1 MNEREEVASEAIA
14 LVESWLKESKRSG
27 SRSPAEKRLAKIL
40 KDPKGLDWTLK
51 FVDRVIRPSDR
62 KVAAAELAKLSK
74 GLPKSLGFFDRLAI
88 GLGGLLAIP
97 FSFIVIPIAK
107 AVLRKLVG
115 HLIADA
121 RPKKLTKHIAKAK
134 SGGVSLNLNL
144 LGEAV
149 LGEEEAN
156 YRFNETF
163 ALLKRKDVDYVS
175 IKLSAVASQLSMWG
189 FEATVQRMVD
199 KLIPIYEYAA
209 RSKTKKFINLDMEEY
224 RDLGL
229 TMLVFKKLLSKPELK
244 NLEAGIVL
252 QAYLPDSYEA
262 LKELTEFAHLRTLEG
277 GAGIKV
283 RIVKGANLAME
294 LVDSEWHGWNLATY
308 GTKADSDANYKRL
321 IEYSLNPDRVN
332 SLRVGIA
339 GHNLFDLAYG
349 HELSVRRGVQNKVE
363 FEMLQGMAQHLST
376 QVKKSV
382 GSLLLYTPVVRP
394 SEFQV
399 AVAYLTRR
407 LEENGSPEN
416 FMSGVFD
423 ITKSIDV
430 FNREKNRF
438 ELSIQK
444 MADLNSA
451 PNRKQNRLAETFEPS
466 SSFEN
471 APDTDTA
478 LKNNRDWVRQVLAG
492 AASLQNNLKTH
503 DAYIAEANLE
513 TYEVE
518 EMVSGARAA
527 AAQWSEN
534 PEVRKALL
542 LRCGVELAKSRGALL
557 QLMIAEGGKTIGE
570 ADAELSEAIDFANFY
585 AHSIDEIT
593 KTQKVDGLDFIAHQ
607 LVVVT
612 PPWNFPVAI
621 AAGGVLAALAAGS
634 SVIIKPAPQVVNCVL
649 AMVDTLWRA
658 GIPREVLRVALVPDN
673 ELGLHLVGH
682 SKVDAVILTG
692 AFETAK
698 LFKSYRPRMQLAAET
713 SGKNAIVISP
723 FADLDLAAA
732 DLSKSAFGHAGQ
744 KCSAASLGI
753 LVGSVYEN
761 KQFLKQLVDAVSSM
775 KVGYGPQSDATVG
788 PLIEAP
794 SEKLNRALT
803 TLEPGESWLL
813 EPKQL
818 DDSGRLWRP
827 GIKIGVTEGSFFHQT
842 ECFGPV
848 LGLMKAKNLEHALKL
863 QNGTE
868 YGLTAGIHSLNVDE
882 IKTWLRVIEAGNLYV
897 NRGITGAIVERQ
909 PFGGFKRSSVGWGL
923 KAGGRNYLLQFGR
936 FTENSETLKTLTS
949 PISDGVTKYIKE
961 VEPVVDL
968 DKDMAWLIKAASSD
982 SHWHKELYGREKYEG
997 LDKGSM
1003 SNEANYHRYL
1013 PLNNVIVRV
1022 SRTASKAA
1030 VSRIVMAA
1038 KLAGATI
1045 ELSVAKS
1052 FITSKNLTRKQLDV
1066 LSGGYKVSAVEEENF
1081 NPVITSGTKL
1091 ILVGPREAR
1100 ISELQENPDL
1110 FVLGNDVT
1118 RSGRITLLYLMREQS
1133 ISITQHRFGAIQ
1145 SEIVEILGSQKITA
1159 KEPEM
1164 TTEDQI
1170 VLLS

>member
-1 MNEREEVASEAIA
+1 MLEIERDEVAAEAIA
-14 LVESWLKESKRSG
+14 LVESWLKDSKRKG

-62 KVAAAELAKLSK
+62 KVAAVELSKLSK
-74 GLPKSLGFFDRLAI
+74 DLPKSLGTLDRIAI
-88 GLGGLLAIP
+88 SLGGLLATS

-107 AVLRKLVG
+107 SVLRKLVG

-121 RPKKLTKHIAKAK
+121 RPKKLTKHIAKAR
-134 SGGVSLNLNL
+134 SNGVSLNLNL

-156 YRFNETF
+156 HRFNETF
-163 ALLKRKDVDYVS
+163 ELLKRKDVDYVS

-189 FEATVQRMVD
+189 FEATVSRMVD
-199 KLIPIYEYAA
+199 KLTPLYEYAA
-209 RSKTKKFINLDMEEY
+209 SSGNKKFINLDMEEY

-229 TMLVFKKLLSKPELK
+229 TMLVFKKLLSKPTLK

-252 QAYLPDSYEA
+252 QAYLPDSFEA
-262 LKELTEFAHLRTLEG
+262 IKELTEFAHVRTLEG

-294 LVDSEWHGWNLATY
+294 LVDAQWHGWNLATY
-308 GTKADSDANYKRL
+308 STKADSDANYKRL
-321 IEYSLNPDRVN
+321 IEYSLNPDRVE
-332 SLRVGIA
+332 SLRIGIA

-349 HELSVRRGVQNKVE
+349 HVLSVRRGVQHKVE
-363 FEMLQGMAQHLST
+363 FEMLQGMAQHLSS

-423 ITKSIDV
+423 ITTSVDV
-430 FNREKNRF
+430 FNREKERF
-438 ELSIQK
+438 ELSLSK
-444 MADLNSA
+444 MENLSSG
-451 PNRKQNRLAETFEPS
+451 PNRKQNRLGESFEIS
-466 SSFEN
+466 QVFEN

-478 LKNNRDWVRQVLAG
+478 LTNNRDWVRQVLAG
-492 AASLQNNLKTH
+492 ASALEGNLKTH
-503 DAYIAEANLE
+503 QAYLSEANLE

-518 EMVSGARAA
+518 EMVSGAKAA
-527 AAQWSEN
+527 SKSWSEDSDA
-534 PEVRKALL
+534 RKKIL

-585 AHSIDEIT
+585 AHSIDEILET
-593 KTQKVDGLDFIAHQ
+593 EKVDGVEFIPHQ

-634 SVIIKPAPQVVNCVL
+634 AVIIKPAPQVVNCVL
-649 AMVDTLWRA
+649 AMVETLWRA
-658 GIPREVLRVALVPDN
+658 GVPREVLRVAMLPDN

-682 SKVDAVILTG
+682 SSVDAVILTG
-692 AFETAK
+692 AFETAQ
-698 LFKSYRPRMQLAAET
+698 LFKSYRPRIQLAAET
-713 SGKNAIVISP
+713 SGKNAIVVSP

-753 LVGSVYEN
+753 LIGSVYEN
-761 KQFLKQLVDAVSSM
+761 SQFLKQLVDAVSSM
-775 KVGYGPQSDATVG
+775 KVGYGSQSDASVG
-788 PLIEAP
+788 PLIEPP
-794 SEKLNRALT
+794 SPKLQRALT

-813 EPKQL
+813 EPQQL

-827 GIKIGVTEGSFFHQT
+827 GIKLGVTEGSFFHQT

-848 LGLMKAKNLEHALKL
+848 LGLMQAKNLAQALKL
-863 QNGTE
+863 QNGTDF
-868 YGLTAGIHSLNVDE
+868 GLTAGIHSLNVEE
-882 IKTWLRVIEAGNLYV
+882 IKTWLENIEAGNLYV

-936 FTENSETLKTLTS
+936 FVEKNGSTTS
-949 PISDGVTKYIKE
+949 YLVTSHESVVSYVQAVEEIVSNPKE
-961 VEPVVDL
+961 
-968 DKDMAWLIKAASSD
+968 MSWLVSAGSSD
-982 SHWHKELYGREKYEG
+982 AMWHKNLYSREKYELG
-997 LDKGSM
+997 LEKGEM
-1003 SNEANYHRYL
+1003 ANEANYHRYL
-1013 PLNNVIVRV
+1013 PLPYVIVRV
-1022 SRTASKAA
+1022 SRTASIAA
-1030 VSRIVMAA
+1030 LARVVMAA
-1038 KLAGATI
+1038 KLAGTTI
-1045 ELSVAKS
+1045 ELSLAKS
-1052 FITSKNLTRKQLDV
+1052 FVTSKNLTRQQLETLAGGFRV
-1066 LSGGYKVSAVEEENF
+1066 SLSEEEDF
-1081 NPVITSGTKL
+1081 KPSVVPGTKL

-1110 FVLGNDVT
+1110 FVFGNEIT
-1118 RSGRITLLYLMREQS
+1118 RSGRVTLLCLMREQS

-1145 SEIVEILGSQKITA
+1145 SELVNIL
-1159 KEPEM
+1159 
-1164 TTEDQI
+1164 
-1170 VLLS
+1170 

>member
-1 MNEREEVASEAIA
+1 MERQEREELAQEAIS
-14 LVESWLKESKRSG
+14 LVRMWLDESKRKRA
-27 SRSPAEKRLAKIL
+27 RSPAERRLAKIL
-40 KDPKGLDWTLK
+40 KDPKGLDWTLR

-62 KVAAAELAKLSK
+62 KVAAAELARLSK
-74 GLPKSLGFFDRLAI
+74 DLPKSLGSLDRLAI
-88 GLGGLLAIP
+88 SVGGSFAKS

-107 AVLRKLVG
+107 SVLRKLVG

-121 RPKKLTKHIAKAK
+121 RPKKLTKHIARSK

-149 LGEEEAN
+149 LGEKEAN
-156 YRFNETF
+156 HRLKETF

-189 FEATVQRMVD
+189 FETTVTRMVD
-199 KLIPIYEYAA
+199 KLTPIYEYAA
-209 RSKTKKFINLDMEEY
+209 KSKTQKFINLDMEEY

-252 QAYLPDSYEA
+252 QAYLPDSYDA
-262 LKELTEFAHLRTLEG
+262 LKELTEFAQMRTLEG

-294 LVDSEWHGWNLATY
+294 LVDAEWHGWNLATF

-321 IEYSLNPDRVN
+321 IEYAIHPERIK
-332 SLRVGIA
+332 SLRIGIA

-349 HELSVRRGVQNKVE
+349 HLLAERVGLSSRVE
-363 FEMLQGMAQHLST
+363 FEMLQGMAQHLSA

-423 ITKSIDV
+423 ITKNVEV
-430 FNREKNRF
+430 FEREKSRF

-444 MADLNSA
+444 MEELTST
-451 PNRKQNRLAETFEPS
+451 PNRKQNRLGENFSPMEV
-466 SSFEN
+466 FEN
-471 APDTDTA
+471 EPDTDTA
-478 LKNNRDWVRQVLAG
+478 LRNNRDWVRQVLAG
-492 AASLQNNLKTH
+492 AAALEGNLKTH
-503 DAYIAEANLE
+503 DVYLKEANLE

-518 EMVSGARAA
+518 EMVTQARAA
-527 AAQWSEN
+527 AAGWSLDRDA
-534 PEVRKALL
+534 RKTLL
-542 LRCGVELAKSRGALL
+542 LRCGVELAKTRGALL

-593 KTQKVDGLDFIAHQ
+593 RTEQKDGVEFIPNQ

-658 GIPREVLRVALVPDN
+658 GIPKEVLHVALVPDN
-673 ELGLHLVGH
+673 ELGLQLVGH
-682 SKVDAVILTG
+682 NKVDAVILTG
-692 AFETAK
+692 AFETAQ

-713 SGKNAIVISP
+713 SGKNAIVVSP
-723 FADLDLAAA
+723 FADLDQAAA

-753 LVGSVYEN
+753 LVGSVFEN
-761 KQFLKQLVDAVSSM
+761 KQFLKQLIDAVSSM
-775 KVGYGPQSDATVG
+775 QVGYGSESDVTVG

-794 SEKLNRALT
+794 SSKLERALT
-803 TLEPGESWLL
+803 QLDEGETWLL
-813 EPKQL
+813 KPKQL
-818 DDSGRLWRP
+818 DDTGRLWRP
-827 GIKIGVTEGSFFHQT
+827 GVKIGVQKDSFFHLN

-848 LGLMKAKNLEHALKL
+848 LGLMKAKNLEHALEL
-863 QNGTE
+863 QNGTDF
-868 YGLTAGIHSLNVDE
+868 GLTAGVHSLNTEE
-882 IKTWLRVIEAGNLYV
+882 IKYWLDNIEAGNLYV

-936 FTENSETLKTLTS
+936 FVETPKTLSVDSTLLNDKVS
-949 PISDGVTKYIKE
+949 TYLSQVAA
-961 VEPVVDL
+961 VVDS
-968 DKDMAWLIKAASSD
+968 DKERAWLQEAASSD
-982 SHWHKELYGREKYEG
+982 SYWHKELYSRDSYGLS
-997 LDKGSM
+997 LDKGVM
-1003 SNEANYHRYL
+1003 ENEANYHRYL
-1013 PLNNVIVRV
+1013 PLNNVVVRV
-1022 SRTASKAA
+1022 SRTASKAEVA
-1030 VSRIVMAA
+1030 RVVMAA
-1038 KLAGATI
+1038 KLTDTEI
-1045 ELSVAKS
+1045 QLSFAKS
-1052 FITSKNLTRKQLDV
+1052 FITSRNLSREELET
-1066 LSGGYKVSAVEEENF
+1066 LSGGFKISSSEEESF
-1081 NPVITSGTKL
+1081 NPQILPGTKL
-1091 ILVGPREAR
+1091 LLVGPREAR

-1110 FVLGNDVT
+1110 FVFGNDIT
-1118 RSGRITLLYLMREQS
+1118 KSGRITLLYLMREQA
-1133 ISITQHRFGAIQ
+1133 IAITQHRFGAIQ
-1145 SEIVEILGSQKITA
+1145 SELVSIL
-1159 KEPEM
+1159 
-1164 TTEDQI
+1164 DR
-1170 VLLS
+1170 VV